1 MSAEEYF
8 NLRQST
14 RAYQNPYE
22 SGGIGVGG
30 LTASARYNRQQVG
43 SSFLSA
49 PSGTNTWAA
58 RGGSGGV
65 GGGYVSVP
73 STGPTPVTRDIERG
87 QATGPAKPE
96 AYVTGAAGNFG
107 SQRID
112 PFDPQ
117 WSSTKAVSAGVGA
130 AIGAGIKKYGES
142 DFAQRKAKKRAQR
155 KAIKAVKKEQSA
167 QPPAWQEL
175 DRELDEGTVRK
186 MSPAEASRYMTIGGR
201 AVLSPGSYD
210 PRLGW
215 SGADVDDMNLA
226 VGVPSQRAIGELPR
240 ATGRMDTSQGV
251 TPVNVSRIP
260 GTMNVTGAGARRR
273 RPTSNVYEGG
283 PIPVAP
289 TRALEAGPAS
299 GTYVAGQGDE
309 GPARVVGGI
318 PTRNPQDRP
327 SEESLE
333 ALRQRT
339 GGTPPPTNPRLGARL
354 GRNATRGERRAV
366 KDPNQMGLF
375 DPDA

>member
-1 MSAEEYF
+1 MAAEEYF

-22 SGGIGVGG
+22 AGGVGVGG

-49 PSGTNTWAA
+49 PSGTNTWSGRSGA
-58 RGGSGGV
+58 GG
-65 GGGYVSVP
+65 GGGYVSMP
-73 STGPTPVTRDIERG
+73 SVGPTPVSRDIERAKK
-87 QATGPAKPE
+87 QGPSGPE
-96 AYVTGAAGNFG
+96 AFVTGSAGNFG
-107 SQRID
+107 QQNIA

-117 WSSTKAVSAGVGA
+117 WNTTRAAAVPLAAAGT
-130 AIGAGIKKYGES
+130 AIAG
-142 DFAQRKAKKRAQR
+142 RMKKRKDR
-155 KAIKAVKKEQSA
+155 KERESIEAEQDWDNNRAWVKRDQ
-167 QPPAWQEL
+167 
-175 DRELDEGTVRK
+175 ELDEGVVVRTP
-186 MSPAEASRYMTIGGR
+186 SRAEAEDEYLIVGGR
-201 AVLSPGSYD
+201 SFGRRPSTKYD
-210 PRLGW
+210 PSLAG
-215 SGADVDDMNLA
+215 SGADIDDINLKY
-226 VGVPSQRAIGELPR
+226 GLPSVRAIGALGP
-240 ATGRMDTSQGV
+240 ATPSAERQWRSEEQGP
-251 TPVNVSRIP
+251 PVRP
-260 GTMNVTGAGARRR
+260 L

-354 GRNATRGERRAV
+354 GRNATRGERRAA
-366 KDPNQMGLF
+366 KDPNQGGLF
-375 DPDA
+375 DPDEPIA